1 MAHLDLNDL
10 KARSLDQ
17 LIELAQQRRI
27 DHAASLGHQDLLSAL
42 LRAELDARRDV
53 SGTGVL
59 EVLPDGFGFLRDVA
73 ASFQSGAHDIYVS
86 PSQIRRFNLRNGDEV
101 SGLVRAPKDNER
113 YYALVKVN
121 TVNGS
126 EPDTARDTP
135 AFESLTPV
143 LPERTWTLEHGPQD
157 PACRLVDLLAPLGV
171 GQRALLVAP
180 PRCSRR
186 RLLRDLVT
194 GLSTN
199 HPEAEVLVA
208 LLAERPEELTEFQ
221 RTSSA
226 AVVGSTF
233 DEAPSRHLQVAEMVL
248 ARAQRLVE
256 HGRDV
261 ILVVD
266 SLSRLARAGNQAE
279 PSQAATAALM
289 LPKRLFGAARRTEEA
304 GSLTVLATC
313 LDSTGSRL
321 DQHLLEEL
329 ADTANWEAWL
339 SPELAARGIYPP
351 LDPSRT
357 ANLRLD
363 RVAPGAEDSA
373 RKARDAGCAQ
383 GLDWLLR
390 QLDQHPTNAEVSST
404 LAA

>member
-1 MAHLDLNDL
+1 MAHLDLNAL
-10 KARSLDQ
+10 KARSLAELIQ
-17 LIELAQQRRI
+17 LGHERRI
-27 DHAASLGHQDLLSAL
+27 DHADSLGHQDLLSGL
-42 LRAELDARRDV
+42 LRAELDHRRDV

-59 EVLPDGFGFLRDVA
+59 EVLPDGFGFLRDLA

-86 PSQIRRFNLRNGDEV
+86 PSQIRRFNLRNGDQV
-101 SGLVRAPKDNER
+101 SGLVRAPKENER
-113 YYALVKVN
+113 YYALVKVSSI
-121 TVNGS
+121 NGS
-126 EPDTARDTP
+126 DPDDARDTR
-135 AFESLTPV
+135 AFESLTPM
-143 LPERTWTLEHGPQD
+143 LPERTWTLEHRPQAL
-157 PACRLVDLLAPLGV
+157 ACRAVDLLAPLGV

-180 PRCSRR
+180 PRCMRR
-186 RLLRDLVT
+186 RLLRDLVD
-194 GLSTN
+194 GLSAN
-199 HPEAEVLVA
+199 HPDAEILVA

-221 RTSSA
+221 RTSTA
-226 AVVGSTF
+226 TVVGTTF
-233 DEAPSRHLQVAEMVL
+233 DEPPARHLQVAEMIL

-261 ILVVD
+261 VLVVD
-266 SLSRLARAGNQAE
+266 SLSRLARASGAPEGGQLSSAM
-279 PSQAATAALM
+279 M

-339 SPELAARGIYPP
+339 SPELAARHVYPA
-351 LDPSRT
+351 LDPDRT

-363 RVAPGAEDSA
+363 RVAPASQESA
-373 RKARDAGCAQ
+373 RRARDACCEH

-390 QLDQHPTNAEVSST
+390 QLDQHPTNAKVSST